1 MEQSTPSILVIKKLQ
16 QDAKSKSERGAIPS
30 FYIKT
35 MGDKLKK
42 VIEFIVFRAKWILI
56 ASIFK
61 LILTLAIV
69 VYKMCVEG
77 DLSTHDIVKA
87 LQDVDIVMLA
97 NLVKSIITGSYNSFI
112 DKKHGYDN
120 ENVSSGILKVKMGSS
135 LIGISSIYLL
145 KVFLS
150 VDKNT
155 QWNMIWML
163 IAIHCTFLLSSLVLA
178 IIEYLHCK
186 SEADEN
192 HEHNKANS
200 PAILR
205 RIPELY

>member
-1 MEQSTPSILVIKKLQ
+1 MVLSTLSMWGDKIQQ
-16 QDAKSKSERGAIPS
+16 QDAKSKPKGEQSP
-30 FYIKT
+30 FFMTKT
-35 MGDKLKK
+35 MGNKLKK
-42 VIEFIVFRAKWILI
+42 IIEFIVFRAKWILI

-69 VYKMCVEG
+69 VYKMCMEG

-112 DKKHGYDN
+112 DKNHGYGN

-155 QWNMIWML
+155 QWNMVWML

-186 SEADEN
+186 SEADED
-192 HEHNKANS
+192 HKHNKTSA